1 MLRGW
6 FIDQY
11 FGAMGQPAPNKEDHA
26 AKSDEEILDAHYA
39 EAWHMAWTIADA
51 GDSERGLRLMES
63 IGLAPGW
70 GTFWSEREM
79 THRLHLAQLYH
90 KVGRPGDAVPVLSEA
105 VRHLEDEYEIG
116 IRDPQ
121 TLANLAGAYALQGR
135 DDDALDMLRRAVDYH
150 WRGTV
155 LYDDL
160 ELYSPWQRLRDD
172 PRFVAELDRMQADL
186 DQQAR
191 RIRAM
196 LAQYDI
202 DTLMAGAEAVLGSA
216 QVTAA
221 AD

>member
-6 FIDQY
+6 FIGQY
-11 FGAMGQPAPNKEDHA
+11 FQAMGQTPPNEEDYS
-26 AKSDEEILDAHYA
+26 AKSDEEILDAIYM
-39 EAWHMAWTIADA
+39 EAWHMAWAIAQS
-51 GDSERGLRLMES
+51 GDVERGLRLMES

-79 THRLHLAQLYH
+79 GHRLELARLYH
-90 KVGRPGDAVPVLSEA
+90 KVGRPGDAVPVLSKA
-105 VRHLEDEYEIG
+105 VRYLEAEYEIG

-121 TLANLAGAYALQGR
+121 TLVNLAEAYALQGR

-155 LYDDL
+155 LGADL
-160 ELYSPWQRLRDD
+160 ELYSPWDRLRDD
-172 PRFVAELDRMQADL
+172 PRFVAQWDRMQADL
-186 DQQAR
+186 DQQAE

-202 DTLMAGAEAVLGSA
+202 DALLAEAKAVLEE
-216 QVTAA
+216 AA
-221 AD
+221 AR